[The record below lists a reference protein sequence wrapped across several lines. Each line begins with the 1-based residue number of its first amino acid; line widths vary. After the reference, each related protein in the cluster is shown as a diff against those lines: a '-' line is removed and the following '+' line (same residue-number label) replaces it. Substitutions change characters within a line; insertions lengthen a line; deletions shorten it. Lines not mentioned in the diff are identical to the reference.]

1 MSTEEYTKITNDLW
15 YRVQTNEE
23 SPKEKMEILKKTE
36 ELLNDSKFNE
46 NLFLV
51 AKVKLIEFK
60 AGKKHD
66 IKKLIEDFH
75 AAARLDMTNSDIYI
89 CEAEAN
95 LHDGNPAAALEC
107 LEGNTA
113 IDPSPEIYSLIS
125 LCYRRLQPQNHEKS
139 LEYANKAVKL
149 DMKNGKS
156 WETLALAYL
165 GLSGRDNILQAQKAI
180 KMAIM
185 NGLDKNADTLMNLGT
200 VNELLANYNDALKNY
215 EQAMVIVE
223 GWALPAANL
232 ARLQEIISRSFS
244 GYDATL
250 SNKKLFN
257 RLKGSLK
264 NENDYLVVQITGGK
278 TDPCPIAIC
287 YTITGEVRLIA
298 VPQTIRAYL
307 MCEKTV
313 LTIKDPKWKDLTYKD
328 RTLPYH
334 FVENIRD
341 IGIEHGST
349 PKDVKPVSISSSLA

>member
-1 MSTEEYTKITNDLW
+1 MSSPDYVKTTNELW
-15 YRVQTNEE
+15 YHVQTNEE
-23 SPKEKMEILKKTE
+23 SPKAKVEILKKTE
-36 ELLNDSKFNE
+36 ELLADPKFNE
-46 NLFLV
+46 NSFLV
-51 AKVKLIEFK
+51 AKVKLIEYK
-60 AGKKHD
+60 AGKNHD

-75 AAARLDMTNSDIYI
+75 AAARLDMTNTDIYI

-113 IDPSPEIYSLIS
+113 IDPNPEIYSLIS
-125 LCYRRLQPQNHEKS
+125 LSYRRLQPQNHEKS

-149 DMKNGKS
+149 DMKSGKS
-156 WETLALAYL
+156 WENLALAYL
-165 GLSGRDNILQAQKAI
+165 GIGGRENIIQAHKAI

-185 NGLDKNADTLMNLGT
+185 NGLDKNADTLMNQGT
-200 VNELLANYNDALKNY
+200 INELLANYNEAMKNY

-223 GWALPAANL
+223 GWALPAASL
-232 ARLQEIISRSFS
+232 ARLQEEISRSFS

-250 SNKKLFN
+250 ANKKLFK
-257 RLKGSLK
+257 RLEGSIK
-264 NENDYLVVQITGGK
+264 SNDEYLVVQITGGK
-278 TDPCPIAIC
+278 TDPCPLAIC

-298 VPQTIRAYL
+298 VTQTIRAYL

-313 LTIKDPKWKDLTYKD
+313 LTIKNPKWVNLTYKD

-334 FVENIRD
+334 IVENIHD

-349 PKDVKPVSISSSLA
+349 PKQVKPVSINSSLA